1 VKVSSLPSP
10 IWRAVKQ
17 EFDAAMCQLWRAR
30 LPVTLDHT
38 SHTRHTKLEQSLP
51 PLFPKNRTSQLR
63 PATLVKVTGI
73 GLGIS
78 LFLWDWRV
86 GVALTVA
93 GWGLTRLAR
102 LSARQRLRL
111 WQELQRIYATQP
123 LLVLVPAAV
132 LLASLADGSELSLW
146 LGLGAALGFG
156 MGQAKRVGAS
166 PSQSVLPSEDWQ
178 VWVKA
183 LGATESLERLAA
195 IQQLQEWIARPQ
207 FTPQQGRFWVRA
219 LQLRLQQESEPL
231 VQQAILEALE
241 VLASLP
247 RVSSTPVCQLPAA
260 LEEPLKL
267 EMPPKRRPPA
277 YQSQLSNPL
286 SEAAQLQNP

>member
-17 EFDAAMCQLWRAR
+17 EFDTAMCQLWRAR
-30 LPVTLDHT
+30 LPVTLEHT
-38 SHTRHTKLEQSLP
+38 KHTRLEQPLP
-51 PLFPKNRTSQLR
+51 PLFLKNRTSQPR

-86 GVALTVA
+86 GVALTA
-93 GWGLTRLAR
+93 GGWGLTLLAR
-102 LSARQRLRL
+102 LSARQRLQL
-111 WQELQRIYATQP
+111 WKELQRVYATQP
-123 LLVLVPAAV
+123 LLVLVPAVV
-132 LLASLADGSELSLW
+132 LLASWAEGSELSLW

-156 MGQAKRVGAS
+156 VGQVKRVAAS
-166 PSQSVLPSEDWQ
+166 PSPSVLPSEDWQ

-183 LGATESLERLAA
+183 LGATASLERLAA
-195 IQQLQEWIARPQ
+195 IQQLQEWIVRPQ
-207 FTPQQGRFWVRA
+207 CTPQHGRFWMRA

-231 VQQAILEALE
+231 VQQAILEA
-241 VLASLP
+241 LASLP

-267 EMPPKRRPPA
+267 EMPSKRRPPA
-277 YQSQLSNPL
+277 YQSQFSDPLSANPL
-286 SEAAQLQNP
+286 PEAAHLPSP

>member
-1 VKVSSLPSP
+1 MKVSSLSSP

-17 EFDAAMCQLWRAR
+17 EFDTAMCQLWRAR

-38 SHTRHTKLEQSLP
+38 KRTKSEQLLP
-51 PLFPKNRTSQLR
+51 PLFPKHRTSQLR

-86 GVALTVA
+86 GVALTA
-93 GWGLTRLAR
+93 GGLGLALWAR

-111 WQELQRIYATQP
+111 RKELHHIYATQP

-132 LLASLADGSELSLW
+132 LLVSLANGSELSLW

-156 MGQAKRVGAS
+156 VGQAKRVAA
-166 PSQSVLPSEDWQ
+166 SQSQSGLPSEDWQ
-178 VWVKA
+178 VWVKS
-183 LGATESLERLAA
+183 LGATASLERLAA
-195 IQQLQEWIARPQ
+195 IQQLQEWIARAQ

-231 VQQAILEALE
+231 VRQAILEAL
-241 VLASLP
+241 AGLP

-260 LEEPLKL
+260 LEEPLTL
-267 EMPPKRRPPA
+267 GMPPKRRPPA
-277 YQSQLSNPL
+277 YQSQLSSPL
-286 SEAAQLQNP
+286 SNAAQLQSP